1 MKNKIFIL
9 LFFIFILI
17 ANLSFASYST
27 VTMEVVEEPFC
38 TIKIEENSKFEKK
51 LIKKD
56 LTNKE
61 VTLQLQVTNN
71 EVAKKLT
78 GEVMIVLDNSDSMNS
93 TVSENKT
100 RKELIFESAKN
111 LVSTLLKDNDSL
123 KIGIVSFSSNPDVS
137 KEATLEDAFDVCKLT
152 DNATELTNAISN
164 IQTNG
169 ARTDLDAGLNLATSY
184 FSEDATNKY
193 MIVLTD
199 GVPNIALGYNNPYYS
214 DDVITKTKKSL
225 IDISNNGIKLFTML
239 TGIDDENYVPAGV
252 EKNFGQI
259 IKEIFG
265 TQETPTAG
273 NFYYISDD
281 KIEETITNTIYNDL
295 LPVNKTFTDF
305 TIVDYFPKEIIDN
318 FEFAYVTEA
327 NIGNI
332 SAEIDKTNNSITWT
346 IPELKEGETA
356 IVQYKLK
363 LKEDFDTT
371 IIDKVLDT
379 NEKVDISYKD
389 PDGNDND
396 KTSDVTPKLK
406 LTEPEELPTELPK
419 TGKFIFMSL
428 SLFTLGLL
436 IFTFIRYQRLK

>member
-9 LFFIFILI
+9 LFLIFILI

-27 VTMEVVEEPFC
+27 VTMEVVEEPVC
-38 TIKIEENSKFEKK
+38 TIEIGENSKFEKK

-252 EKNFGQI
+252 EKNLGQI

-295 LPVNKTFTDF
+295 LPVSKTFTDF

-389 PDGNDND
+389 PDGNDNN

-428 SLFTLGLL
+428 SLVTLGLL

>member
-9 LFFIFILI
+9 LFLIFILI

-27 VTMEVVEEPFC
+27 VTMEVVEEPVC
-38 TIKIEENSKFEKK
+38 TIEIGENSKFEKK

-71 EVAKKLT
+71 EVTKKLT
-78 GEVMIVLDNSDSMNS
+78 GEVIIVLDNSDSMNS

-123 KIGIVSFSSNPDVS
+123 KIGLVSFSSNPDVS

-214 DDVITKTKKSL
+214 DDVIAKTKKSL

-295 LPVNKTFTDF
+295 LPVSKTFTDF

-389 PDGNDND
+389 PDGNDNN

-428 SLFTLGLL
+428 SLVTLGLL

>member
-9 LFFIFILI
+9 LFLIFILI

-27 VTMEVVEEPFC
+27 VTMEVVEEPVC
-38 TIKIEENSKFEKK
+38 TIEIGENSKFEKK

-71 EVAKKLT
+71 EVTKKLT

-93 TVSENKT
+93 TVSDNKT

-214 DDVITKTKKSL
+214 DDVIAKTKKSL

-295 LPVNKTFTDF
+295 LPVSKTFTDF

-428 SLFTLGLL
+428 SLVTLGLL